1 MTKLELWN
9 FALAC
14 IPQGKKILSD
24 DEDSTEADYCR
35 MFWDA
40 ARVKVLSTH
49 NWTFATRS
57 MECSGGLHQGVNG
70 ARWVFPMPAGSVKIV
85 GVFDPTGRQVEA
97 LGIDGLIVTQEPM
110 GELRYVTDIE
120 DTSSM
125 PDLVQIAIA
134 WDLAAQIAPLVTSGG
149 IRLRQIAQ
157 QAAIALGDARQ
168 ADTGAVEGGGYASTH
183 YADSRR

>member
-9 FALAC
+9 FALGC
-14 IPQGKKILSD
+14 IPHDKRIASEV
-24 DEDSTEADYCR
+24 EDSTEADRCR

-40 ARVKVLSTH
+40 ARIKVLSTH
-49 NWTFATRS
+49 NWTFAMRS
-57 MECSGGLHQGVNG
+57 MDCSGGLHQGVNG
-70 ARWVFPMPAGSVKIV
+70 ARWVFPMPEGAIKVV

-97 LGIDGLIVTQEPM
+97 LGIDGLVVCQEPM
-110 GELRYVTDIE
+110 GELRYIIDIE
-120 DTSSM
+120 NPSAM
-125 PDLVQIAIA
+125 PYLVQVALA
-134 WDLAAQIAPLVTSGG
+134 WDLAAQVAPLITSGG

-168 ADTGAVEGGGYASTH
+168 ADSGAVEGGGYSSTH